1 MNSTRAHQQQNTF
14 SKNVVKRGK
23 GVIFSQVIEK
33 AKKINGIIHFTDP
46 EHLKPLFAAPNFP
59 SPSGD
64 F

>member
-33 AKKINGIIHFTDP
+33 AKKC
-46 EHLKPLFAAPNFP
+46 PNYP
-59 SPSGD
+59 MQYD
-64 F
+64 IMVL